1 MKKHSLVILSLL
13 LPLIFTSCLADYLNE
28 KFGFTVP
35 VSINYSS
42 PFGNVPARKKV
53 TPGTELTA
61 QDLPKL
67 YTKENEDENEFLGW
81 FLDDN
86 FSLPAYEGYI
96 VNEDITLYAQ
106 WKYQPA
112 KYSQNDTLYSLQFSL
127 FNPDNGSYGFDEHID
142 PGRYFDSLQQAM
154 DYSGYIENNETYK
167 YYEYIPEIPDL
178 NNYYVDYSYEP
189 AKTIYI
195 IEKRYYKTH
204 FSADNLIHT
213 NRYLPNL
220 DNYTYN
226 FYFTDYAPDL
236 TQFTYTDGVNANL
249 HLEDCRGLTEI
260 PANAFFSCKW
270 LKEITFPENISKID
284 SSAFWN
290 CLNLK
295 QINLNQGITEI
306 GNSAFCNCISL
317 ESIELPD
324 SVTTIESSAFSS
336 CTSLKAID
344 IPPNI
349 TKITNSCFNSC
360 TQLEFIKIPKGAT
373 TIEVSAFIDCLSLK
387 EVYFPSSLTSI
398 ASDAFKNCDNL
409 NTVYYEGTTLPA
421 DFECNDDTINSILGT
436 SNWQFGTY

>member
-142 PGRYFDSLQQAM
+142 PGLYFDSLQQAL
-154 DYSGYIENNETYK
+154 DYIEYYSG
-167 YYEYIPEIPDL
+167 YEYIPEIPDL

-204 FSADNLIHT
+204 FDSANITYTNL
-213 NRYLPNL
+213 YLPKI

-249 HLEDCRGLTEI
+249 HMEDCPGLTTI
-260 PANAFFSCKW
+260 PTEAFKECTW
-270 LKEITFPENISKID
+270 LKEIYLP
-284 SSAFWN
+284 SS
-290 CLNLK
+290 
-295 QINLNQGITEI
+295 ITSI
-306 GNSAFCNCISL
+306 GNYAFADCTGLQTIIMPGPLTRLGTYAFSNCIAL
-317 ESIELPD
+317 ESIKIPVIDHYGNNDLSEGTFSGCSNLKTVYLPVVNHW
-324 SVTTIESSAFSS
+324 SIGKNAFYD
-336 CTSLKAID
+336 CVSLK
-344 IPPNI
+344 
-349 TKITNSCFNSC
+349 T
-360 TQLEFIKIPKGAT
+360 
-373 TIEVSAFIDCLSLK
+373 
-387 EVYFPSSLTSI
+387 VYFGGSSKDNVSI
-398 ASDAFKNCDNL
+398 ISDGNDKFNAAYWICNAS
-409 NTVYYEGTTLPA
+409 
-421 DFECNDDTINSILGT
+421 
-436 SNWQFGTY
+436 W